1 MASRDAVGS
10 PEILGRMESWET
22 LVPPEPTEKM
32 EQQEPEDF
40 PDEE

>member
-22 LVPPEPTEKM
+22 LVPLEPTVKM
-32 EQQEPEDF
+32 EEREPEDS